1 MSSIGY
7 DKLVRDRIPEII
19 VRSGKRAVTDM
30 IPEKDMGLALD
41 RKLQEEVGEYLESRN
56 MEEMADVLEVL
67 HGIAFHMGIPWEKIE
82 EERLRKREERGGFEK
97 GIRLLRVDSQ

>member
-19 VRSGKRAVTDM
+19 ARSGKRAVTDM
-30 IPEKDMGLALD
+30 IPEKDMGPALD

-67 HGIAFHMGIPWEKIE
+67 HGIAFHMGIPWEK
-82 EERLRKREERGGFEK
+82 RNACG
-97 GIRLLRVDSQ
+97 

>member
-19 VRSGKRAVTDM
+19 ARSGKRAVTDM
-30 IPEKDMGLALD
+30 IPEKDMGPALD
-41 RKLQEEVGEYLESRN
+41 RKLQEEVGEYLESRS

-67 HGIAFHMGIPWEKIE
+67 HGIAFHMGIPWEEIE